1 MRKALWSG
9 AVIAAALLA
18 GCSREEPMPVYP
30 YDLPRANDKDVV
42 DVDLVGSELG
52 HSIDA
57 RMPPDNA
64 AFTIHLADIM
74 APAKGQ
80 PWHSEAVAALD
91 ALVKGK
97 RARIRVY
104 QSLLPPE
111 DIRRADGT
119 PLNVTAIAH
128 VFVDGRNLSWEL
140 VGSGNAWVWE
150 AKSNDP
156 ELKKLQEWARRHK
169 KGLWA
174 LPESDRVPPW
184 QFIEARMRQH
194 MQQREES
201 APK

>member
-1 MRKALWSG
+1 MGKAPWIV
-9 AVIAAALLA
+9 AVFTAALLA
-18 GCSREEPMPVYP
+18 GCSRDEPMPGYP
-30 YDLPRANDKDVV
+30 YALPQANGKDVA

-64 AFTIHLADIM
+64 VFTIHLADIM

-80 PWHSEAVAALD
+80 PWHAEAVAALD

-97 RARIRVY
+97 HARMRVF
-104 QSLLPPE
+104 QTMAPPE
-111 DIRRADGT
+111 DLRRPDGT
-119 PLNVTAIAH
+119 PFNVAVIAH

-156 ELKKLQEWARRHK
+156 ELKKLQEWARQRR

-184 QFIEARMRQH
+184 QFIETRMRQLER
-194 MQQREES
+194 QREES